1 MARYEVAVFSFLFLG
16 LFSFLGRVGVTPQ
29 VRLKSCQS
37 CVSALRHSQN
47 VCFLATG
54 RHDCLKHFISMSSC
68 VNNSKIKTVF
78 IYQCGWNYNTVLC
91 TFWRMYACRPVTG
104 DVLQRGHRALLVPT
118 CTGS

>member
-16 LFSFLGRVGVTPQ
+16 LFSFSGRVGVTPQ

-68 VNNSKIKTVF
+68 VNNSKIKNS
-78 IYQCGWNYNTVLC
+78 IYISVRLELQYRVVHVLEDV
-91 TFWRMYACRPVTG
+91 RM
-104 DVLQRGHRALLVPT
+104 
-118 CTGS
+118 

>member
-68 VNNSKIKTVF
+68 VNNSKIKNS
-78 IYQCGWNYNTVLC
+78 IYISVRLELQYRVVHVLE
-91 TFWRMYACRPVTG
+91 
-104 DVLQRGHRALLVPT
+104 DVHM
-118 CTGS
+118 

>member
-16 LFSFLGRVGVTPQ
+16 LFSFLGRVGVTPR

-68 VNNSKIKTVF
+68 VNNSKIKNS
-78 IYQCGWNYNTVLC
+78 IYISVRLELQYRVVHVLEDV
-91 TFWRMYACRPVTG
+91 RM
-104 DVLQRGHRALLVPT
+104 
-118 CTGS
+118 